1 MSLECASSGHHRHSR
16 KLPAMDMAEAFD
28 AVFFV
33 AVACVPIGVDGVVG
47 TEVDHAKRAGGG
59 VEKKP
64 PGVGRVKQRIDEV
77 YGGFGGVLCRNQ
89 RGLKH
94 KGAQSQKIKNDRLMF
109 IHGIEFV
116 WGDKK

>member
-1 MSLECASSGHHRHSR
+1 MPLECASSGQNWDTRQ
-16 KLPAMDMAEAFD
+16 LPAMDMAEAFD

-77 YGGFGGVLCRNQ
+77 YGGFGGVLGKSHLTLKKEYNQ
-89 RGLKH
+89 KRQ
-94 KGAQSQKIKNDRLMF
+94 ACC
-109 IHGIEFV
+109 
-116 WGDKK
+116 